1 MKAQLH
7 AIPVAE
13 AFQTHDECPF
23 CYLERETEQ
32 RAIRYFAGPGA
43 SYMEP
48 EVRGITNRAGF
59 CGGHMKKLYDYGNPL
74 GAALMLQTHYEDIL
88 LELRKQAENPAT
100 PAKKGLFSRKKAE
113 TGDSYPM
120 HLRQR
125 VASCAIC
132 HQVESNMTR
141 QYQVFFSL
149 LGEAEFRTMIEN
161 SKGFCL
167 PHFARLLQEAE
178 KHLPAAHA
186 QWFYPTVYG
195 VMEENLQRVKEDLDW
210 LIAKYDYRNAG
221 ADWKNSKDALQRT
234 MQKLGGIY
242 PADPPYRKD

>member
-7 AIPVAE
+7 TLPVAE
-13 AFQTHDECPF
+13 AFDAGDECPF
-23 CYLERETEQ
+23 CYLERQTEQ

-48 EVRGITNRAGF
+48 EVRGITNRTGF
-59 CGGHMKKLYDYGNPL
+59 CGCHMKKLFDYGNPL
-74 GAALMLQTHYEDIL
+74 GTALMLQTHCEDIL
-88 LELRKQAENPAT
+88 LELHQQAQHPQT
-100 PAKKGLFSRKKAE
+100 PAKKGFFSRKKPEA
-113 TGDSYPM
+113 GLSYHQ

-125 VASCAIC
+125 VNQCAIC
-132 HQVESNMTR
+132 DQVESNMAR

-149 LGEAEFRTMIEN
+149 LGDEEFRAMVSG

-178 KHLPAAHA
+178 HHLPAAQA
-186 QWFYPTVYG
+186 KWFYATVYRL
-195 VMEENLQRVKEDLDW
+195 MEENLQRVKGDLDW

-221 ADWKNSKDALQRT
+221 ADWKNAKDALPRT
-234 MQKLGGIY
+234 IQKLGGLY